1 VASIITDIVN
11 GALVKVG
18 LTTISNLT
26 DGTVN
31 ANFMNTRYEQV
42 RDMALMR
49 HPWNFAT
56 KRVQLAQLSSTPAI
70 KFDFEYQLPTDYLRV
85 VKVTDNDEGL
95 GHVDHKV
102 EDGKILTSS
111 DQCWLV
117 YIYQL
122 TDPNKMSPL
131 FREYVSSLL
140 AQEAAIGLVNSNTL
154 HQLMTQE
161 AQNIERRARGA
172 DSQEDMPPEMPVGSW
187 VRSRHGRADRKK
199 WGF

>member
-1 VASIITDIVN
+1 MPAETDVINRGLRLIGAQPIV
-11 GALVKVG
+11 
-18 LTTISNLT
+18 SRT
-26 DGTVN
+26 DGTPPAN
-31 ANFMNTRYEQV
+31 AANDIYDEV
-42 RDMALMR
+42 RLALLR
-49 HPWNFAT
+49 SHPWNFAT

-122 TDPNKMSPL
+122 TDPNKMSTL